1 MNEWFECKISYEREI
16 EGGKFAKI
24 SEGYLVDAVNFIE
37 AETRLYEKM
46 KNVIDGE
53 FKVETVKREKVYEI
67 FRGEYGDT
75 WFKCK
80 VEFVTIDETSG
91 KEKKTKAVIYLQNEK
106 FENVAKEL
114 NDKMANSMSDYD
126 ILSINKTNLIDVFE
140 YEIKQ

>member
-67 FRGEYGDT
+67 FRGEHGDT